1 MESSAF
7 KIEGVSSNKYTI
19 NDIPIAAGVPTNGS
33 ILTYDST
40 KNQWVITPHEY
51 IHVARDYTQVLSTT
65 VTLPISYNTIIKDKT
80 QTNIKYNITDSTW
93 TLQPGT
99 YRFSVYFPVVYMVPL
114 SAGSSNRSVSAYV
127 SYTSIA
133 TGDQTDLKASGAL
146 WRENDI
152 QTLGSFIYNSLNS
165 MTAFIVTEPVIAHI
179 TFAVEIGP
187 APSEIYIGNA
197 QTETGFPSVLV
208 EQIE

>member
-187 APSEIYIGNA
+187 ASSEIYIGNA

>member
-51 IHVARDYTQVLSTT
+51 IHVARDYTQGLSTT